1 MKKLILII
9 SMALASSLTFAQEN
23 TRQTYITD
31 GSETLY
37 IIDGVVS
44 LKTAADELPSDAIKN
59 MNIVSGIDKV
69 VIITT
74 KEGRVISGRVVDT
87 EGKPIIGVAVLSP
100 KTHNGVVTDM
110 DGHFQMSLPAGEAF
124 LTFKMIDYPS
134 KTVQVDKTDL
144 GDIVMDKN
152 AIENVVVVKYSEEE
166 GTISVRG
173 EKKSGSNPLFLV
185 KSANGD
191 TKKVDNLDSISP
203 ADIKTM
209 NVYKDNSVEQFKK
222 YGDTSN
228 GVVLVELK

>member
-9 SMALASSLTFAQEN
+9 SMALASSIAFAQEH
-23 TRQTYITD
+23 TRQTHIID
-31 GSETLY
+31 GSNTLY

-59 MNIVSGIDKV
+59 MNIVTGIDKV

-74 KEGRVISGRVVDT
+74 KEGRVVSGRVVDT

-110 DGHFQMSLPAGEAF
+110 EGRFQMNLPAGEAF

-134 KTVQVDKTDL
+134 KTVQVDKSDL

-152 AIENVVVVKYSEEE
+152 ATQDVVV
-166 GTISVRG
+166 ISARG
-173 EKKSGSNPLFLV
+173 EKMAGAEPLYLV
-185 KSANGD
+185 KYANGKV
-191 TKKVDNLDSISP
+191 KKVDSLESISP
-203 ADIKTM
+203 SDIKTM
-209 NVYKDNSVEQFKK
+209 NVFKDKSVEQFKK
-222 YGDTSN
+222 YGDTTN

>member
-9 SMALASSLTFAQEN
+9 SMALASSLAFAQEH
-23 TRQTYITD
+23 TRQTHIID
-31 GSETLY
+31 GSNTLY

-59 MNIVSGIDKV
+59 MNIVTGIDKV

-74 KEGRVISGRVVDT
+74 KEGRVVSGRVVDT

-110 DGHFQMSLPAGEAF
+110 EGRFQMNLPAGEAF

-134 KTVQVDKTDL
+134 KTVQVDKSDL

-152 AIENVVVVKYSEEE
+152 ATQDVVV
-166 GTISVRG
+166 ISARG
-173 EKKSGSNPLFLV
+173 EKKAGAEPLYLV
-185 KSANGD
+185 KYANGKV
-191 TKKVDNLDSISP
+191 KKVDSLDSISP
-203 ADIKTM
+203 SNIKTM
-209 NVYKDNSVEQFKK
+209 NVFKDKSVEQFKK
-222 YGDTSN
+222 YGDTTN

>member
-9 SMALASSLTFAQEN
+9 SMALASSLAFAQEH
-23 TRQTYITD
+23 TRQTHIID
-31 GSETLY
+31 GSNTLY

-59 MNIVSGIDKV
+59 MNIVTGIDKV

-74 KEGRVISGRVVDT
+74 KEGRVVSGRVVDT

-110 DGHFQMSLPAGEAF
+110 EGRFQMNLPAGEAF

-134 KTVQVDKTDL
+134 KTVQVDKSVL

-152 AIENVVVVKYSEEE
+152 ATQDVVV
-166 GTISVRG
+166 ISDRG
-173 EKKSGSNPLFLV
+173 EKKAGAEPLYLV
-185 KSANGD
+185 KYANGKV
-191 TKKVDNLDSISP
+191 KKVDSLDSISP
-203 ADIKTM
+203 SDIKTM
-209 NVYKDNSVEQFKK
+209 NVFKNDKVDQFKK

>member
-9 SMALASSLTFAQEN
+9 SMALASSLAFAQEH
-23 TRQTYITD
+23 TRQTQIID
-31 GSETLY
+31 GSNTLY

-59 MNIVSGIDKV
+59 MNIVTGIDKV

-74 KEGRVISGRVVDT
+74 KEGRVVSGRVVDT

-110 DGHFQMSLPAGEAF
+110 EGRFQMNLPAGEAF

-134 KTVQVDKTDL
+134 KTVQVDKSDL

-152 AIENVVVVKYSEEE
+152 ATQDVVV
-166 GTISVRG
+166 ISARG
-173 EKKSGSNPLFLV
+173 EKKAGVEPLYLV
-185 KSANGD
+185 KYANGKV
-191 TKKVDNLDSISP
+191 KKVNSLDSISP
-203 ADIKTM
+203 SDIKTM
-209 NVYKDNSVEQFKK
+209 NVFKDKSVEQFKK
-222 YGDTSN
+222 YGDTTN

>member
-9 SMALASSLTFAQEN
+9 SMALASSLAFAQEH
-23 TRQTYITD
+23 TRQTQIID
-31 GSETLY
+31 GSNTLY

-59 MNIVSGIDKV
+59 MNIVTGIDKV

-74 KEGRVISGRVVDT
+74 KEGRVVSGRVVDT

-100 KTHNGVVTDM
+100 KTHNGVVTDI
-110 DGHFQMSLPAGEAF
+110 DGRFQMNLPAGEAF

-134 KTVQVDKTDL
+134 KTVQVDKSDL

-152 AIENVVVVKYSEEE
+152 ATQDVVV
-166 GTISVRG
+166 ISARG
-173 EKKSGSNPLFLV
+173 EKKAGAEPLYLV
-185 KSANGD
+185 KYANGKV
-191 TKKVDNLDSISP
+191 KKVDSLDSISP
-203 ADIKTM
+203 SDIKTM
-209 NVYKDNSVEQFKK
+209 NVFKDKSVEQFKK

>member
-9 SMALASSLTFAQEN
+9 SMALASSLAFAQEH
-23 TRQTYITD
+23 TRQTQIID
-31 GSETLY
+31 GSNTLY

-59 MNIVSGIDKV
+59 MNIVTGIDKV

-74 KEGRVISGRVVDT
+74 KEGRVVSGRVVDT

-110 DGHFQMSLPAGEAF
+110 EGRFQMNLPTGEAF

-134 KTVQVDKTDL
+134 KTVQVDKSDL

-152 AIENVVVVKYSEEE
+152 ATQDVVV
-166 GTISVRG
+166 ISARG
-173 EKKSGSNPLFLV
+173 EKKAGAEPLYLV
-185 KSANGD
+185 KYANGKV
-191 TKKVDNLDSISP
+191 KKVDSLESISP
-203 ADIKTM
+203 SDIKTM
-209 NVYKDNSVEQFKK
+209 NVFKDKSVEQFKK

>member
-9 SMALASSLTFAQEN
+9 SMALASSLAFAQEH
-23 TRQTYITD
+23 TRQTHIID
-31 GSETLY
+31 GSNTLY

-59 MNIVSGIDKV
+59 MNIVTGIEKV

-74 KEGRVISGRVVDT
+74 KNGRVVSGRVVDT

-110 DGHFQMSLPAGEAF
+110 EGRFQMNLPAGEAF

-134 KTVQVDKTDL
+134 KTVQVDKSDL

-152 AIENVVVVKYSEEE
+152 ATQDVVV
-166 GTISVRG
+166 ISARG
-173 EKKSGSNPLFLV
+173 EKKAGAEPLYLV
-185 KSANGD
+185 KYANGKV
-191 TKKVDNLDSISP
+191 KKVDSLDSISP
-203 ADIKTM
+203 SDIKTM
-209 NVYKDNSVEQFKK
+209 NVFKDKSVEQFKK

>member
-9 SMALASSLTFAQEN
+9 SMALASSLAFAQEH
-23 TRQTYITD
+23 TRQTQIID
-31 GSETLY
+31 GSNTLY

-59 MNIVSGIDKV
+59 MNIVTGIDKV

-74 KEGRVISGRVVDT
+74 KEGRVVSGRVVDT
-87 EGKPIIGVAVLSP
+87 EGKPIIGVAALSP

-110 DGHFQMSLPAGEAF
+110 EGRFQMNLPAGEAF

-134 KTVQVDKTDL
+134 KTVQVDKSDL

-152 AIENVVVVKYSEEE
+152 ATQDVVV
-166 GTISVRG
+166 ISARG
-173 EKKSGSNPLFLV
+173 EKKAGAEPLYLV
-185 KSANGD
+185 KYANGKV
-191 TKKVDNLDSISP
+191 KKVDSLDSISP
-203 ADIKTM
+203 SDIKTM
-209 NVYKDNSVEQFKK
+209 NVFKDKSVEQFKK

>member
-1 MKKLILII
+1 MKKLILVI
-9 SMALASSLTFAQEN
+9 SMALASSLAFAQEH
-23 TRQTYITD
+23 TRQTHIID
-31 GSETLY
+31 GSNTLY

-59 MNIVSGIDKV
+59 MNIVTGIDKV

-74 KEGRVISGRVVDT
+74 KEGRVVSGRVVDT

-110 DGHFQMSLPAGEAF
+110 EGRFQMNLPAGEAF

-134 KTVQVDKTDL
+134 KTVQVDKSDL

-152 AIENVVVVKYSEEE
+152 ATQDVVV
-166 GTISVRG
+166 ISARG
-173 EKKSGSNPLFLV
+173 EKMAGAEPLYLV
-185 KSANGD
+185 KYANGKV
-191 TKKVDNLDSISP
+191 KKVDSLESISP
-203 ADIKTM
+203 SDIKTM
-209 NVYKDNSVEQFKK
+209 NVFKDKSVEQFKK
-222 YGDTSN
+222 YGDTTN

>member
-9 SMALASSLTFAQEN
+9 SMALASSLAFAQEH
-23 TRQTYITD
+23 TRQTHIID
-31 GSETLY
+31 GSNTLY

-59 MNIVSGIDKV
+59 MNIVTGIDKV

-74 KEGRVISGRVVDT
+74 KEGRVVSGRVVDT

-110 DGHFQMSLPAGEAF
+110 EGRFQMNLPAGETF

-134 KTVQVDKTDL
+134 KTVQVDKSDL

-152 AIENVVVVKYSEEE
+152 ATQDVVV
-166 GTISVRG
+166 ISARG
-173 EKKSGSNPLFLV
+173 EKKAGAEPLYLV
-185 KSANGD
+185 KYANGKV
-191 TKKVDNLDSISP
+191 KKVDSLDSISP
-203 ADIKTM
+203 SDIKTM
-209 NVYKDNSVEQFKK
+209 NVFKDKSVEQFKK
-222 YGDTSN
+222 YGDTTN

>member
-9 SMALASSLTFAQEN
+9 SMALASSIAFAQEH
-23 TRQTYITD
+23 TRQTH
-31 GSETLY
+31 
-37 IIDGVVS
+37 IIDGSKTLYLIDGVLS

-59 MNIVSGIDKV
+59 MNIVTGIEKV

-74 KEGRVISGRVVDT
+74 KDGRVISGRVVDT

-110 DGHFQMSLPAGEAF
+110 DGRFQMNLPAGEAF

-152 AIENVVVVKYSEEE
+152 APENIVV
-166 GTISVRG
+166 ISARG
-173 EKKSGSNPLFLV
+173 EKKPAGDPLCIIKKPDGEISKGSLESVTPDQI
-185 KSANGD
+185 KSMH
-191 TKKVDNLDSISP
+191 VF
-203 ADIKTM
+203 
-209 NVYKDNSVEQFKK
+209 KDNQTDMYKK
-222 YGDTSN
+222 FGDTSN
-228 GVVLVELK
+228 GVILIELK

>member
-9 SMALASSLTFAQEN
+9 SMALASSLAFAQEH
-23 TRQTYITD
+23 TRQTQIID
-31 GSETLY
+31 GSNTLY

-59 MNIVSGIDKV
+59 MNIVTGIDKV

-74 KEGRVISGRVVDT
+74 KEGRVVSGRVVDT

-110 DGHFQMSLPAGEAF
+110 EGRFQMNLPAGETF

-134 KTVQVDKTDL
+134 KTVQVDKSDL

-152 AIENVVVVKYSEEE
+152 ATQDVVV
-166 GTISVRG
+166 ISARG
-173 EKKSGSNPLFLV
+173 EKKAGAEPLYLV
-185 KSANGD
+185 KYANGKV
-191 TKKVDNLDSISP
+191 KKVDSLDSISP
-203 ADIKTM
+203 SDIKTM
-209 NVYKDNSVEQFKK
+209 NVFKDKSVEQFKK
-222 YGDTSN
+222 YGDTTN

>member
-9 SMALASSLTFAQEN
+9 SMALASSIAFAQEH
-23 TRQTYITD
+23 TRQTHIID
-31 GSETLY
+31 GSNTLY

-59 MNIVSGIDKV
+59 MNIVTGIDKV

-74 KEGRVISGRVVDT
+74 KEGRVVSGRVVDT

-110 DGHFQMSLPAGEAF
+110 EGRFQMNLPAGEAF

-134 KTVQVDKTDL
+134 KTVQVDKSDL

-152 AIENVVVVKYSEEE
+152 ATQDVVV
-166 GTISVRG
+166 ISARG
-173 EKKSGSNPLFLV
+173 EKKAGAEPLYLV
-185 KSANGD
+185 KYVNGKV
-191 TKKVDNLDSISP
+191 KKVDSLDSISP
-203 ADIKTM
+203 SDIKTM
-209 NVYKDNSVEQFKK
+209 NVFKDKSVEQFKK
-222 YGDTSN
+222 YGDTTN

>member
-9 SMALASSLTFAQEN
+9 SMALASSLAFAQEH
-23 TRQTYITD
+23 TRQTQIID
-31 GSETLY
+31 GSNTLY

-59 MNIVSGIDKV
+59 MNIVTGIDKV

-74 KEGRVISGRVVDT
+74 KEGRVVSGRVVDT

-100 KTHNGVVTDM
+100 ETHNGVVTDLE
-110 DGHFQMSLPAGEAF
+110 GRFQMNLPAGEAF

-134 KTVQVDKTDL
+134 KTVQVDKSDL

-152 AIENVVVVKYSEEE
+152 ATQDVVV
-166 GTISVRG
+166 ISARG
-173 EKKSGSNPLFLV
+173 EKKAGAEPLYLV
-185 KSANGD
+185 KYANGKV
-191 TKKVDNLDSISP
+191 KKVDSLDSISP
-203 ADIKTM
+203 SDIKTM
-209 NVYKDNSVEQFKK
+209 NVFKDKSVEQFKK
-222 YGDTSN
+222 YGDTTN

>member
-9 SMALASSLTFAQEN
+9 SMALASSLAFAQEH
-23 TRQTYITD
+23 TRQTQIID
-31 GSETLY
+31 GSNTLY

-59 MNIVSGIDKV
+59 MNIVTGIDKV

-74 KEGRVISGRVVDT
+74 KEGRVVSGRVVDT

-110 DGHFQMSLPAGEAF
+110 EGRFQMNLPAGEAF

-134 KTVQVDKTDL
+134 KTIQVDKSDL

-152 AIENVVVVKYSEEE
+152 ATQDVVV
-166 GTISVRG
+166 ISARG
-173 EKKSGSNPLFLV
+173 EKKAGAEPLYLV
-185 KSANGD
+185 KYANGKV
-191 TKKVDNLDSISP
+191 KKVDSLDSISP
-203 ADIKTM
+203 SDIKTM
-209 NVYKDNSVEQFKK
+209 NVFKDKSVEQFKK

>member
-9 SMALASSLTFAQEN
+9 SMALASSLAFAQEH
-23 TRQTYITD
+23 TRQTHIID
-31 GSETLY
+31 GSNTLY

-59 MNIVSGIDKV
+59 MNIVTGIDKV

-74 KEGRVISGRVVDT
+74 KEGRVVSGRVVDT

-110 DGHFQMSLPAGEAF
+110 EGRFQMNLPAGEAF

-134 KTVQVDKTDL
+134 KTVQVDKSDL

-152 AIENVVVVKYSEEE
+152 ATQDVVV
-166 GTISVRG
+166 ISARG
-173 EKKSGSNPLFLV
+173 EKKAGAEPLYLV
-185 KSANGD
+185 KYANGKV
-191 TKKVDNLDSISP
+191 KKVDSLESISP
-203 ADIKTM
+203 SDIKTM
-209 NVYKDNSVEQFKK
+209 NVFKDKSVEQFKK

>member
-9 SMALASSLTFAQEN
+9 SMALASSLAFAQEH
-23 TRQTYITD
+23 TRQTQIID
-31 GSETLY
+31 GSNTLY

-59 MNIVSGIDKV
+59 MNIVTGIDKV

-74 KEGRVISGRVVDT
+74 KEGRVVSGRVVDT

-110 DGHFQMSLPAGEAF
+110 EGRFQMNLPAGEAF

-134 KTVQVDKTDL
+134 KTVQVDKSDL

-152 AIENVVVVKYSEEE
+152 ATQDVVV
-166 GTISVRG
+166 ISARG
-173 EKKSGSNPLFLV
+173 EKKAGAEPLYLV
-185 KSANGD
+185 KYANGKV
-191 TKKVDNLDSISP
+191 KKVDSLDSISP
-203 ADIKTM
+203 SDIKTM
-209 NVYKDNSVEQFKK
+209 NVFKDKSVEQFKK

-228 GVVLVELK
+228 GVVLVELR

>member
-9 SMALASSLTFAQEN
+9 SMALASSLAFAQEH
-23 TRQTYITD
+23 TRQTQIID
-31 GSETLY
+31 GSNTLY

-59 MNIVSGIDKV
+59 MNIVTGIDKV

-74 KEGRVISGRVVDT
+74 KEGRVVSGRVVDT

-110 DGHFQMSLPAGEAF
+110 EGRFQMNLPAGEAF

-134 KTVQVDKTDL
+134 KTVQVDKSDL

-152 AIENVVVVKYSEEE
+152 ATQDVVV
-166 GTISVRG
+166 ISARG
-173 EKKSGSNPLFLV
+173 EKKAGAEPLYLV
-185 KSANGD
+185 KYANGKV
-191 TKKVDNLDSISP
+191 KKVDSLDSISP
-203 ADIKTM
+203 SDIKTM
-209 NVYKDNSVEQFKK
+209 NVFKDKSVEQFKK
-222 YGDTSN
+222 YGDTTN

>member
-9 SMALASSLTFAQEN
+9 SMALASSLAFAQEH
-23 TRQTYITD
+23 TRQTHIID
-31 GSETLY
+31 GSNTLY

-59 MNIVSGIDKV
+59 MNIVTGIDKV

-74 KEGRVISGRVVDT
+74 KEGRVVSGRVVDT

-110 DGHFQMSLPAGEAF
+110 EGHFQMNLPAGEAL

-134 KTVQVDKTDL
+134 KTVQVDKSDL

-152 AIENVVVVKYSEEE
+152 ATQDVVV
-166 GTISVRG
+166 ISARG
-173 EKKSGSNPLFLV
+173 EKKAGAEPLYLV
-185 KSANGD
+185 KYANGKV
-191 TKKVDNLDSISP
+191 KKVDSLDSISP
-203 ADIKTM
+203 SDIKTM
-209 NVYKDNSVEQFKK
+209 NVFKDKSVEQFKK
-222 YGDTSN
+222 YGDTTN

>member
-1 MKKLILII
+1 MKKLILVI
-9 SMALASSLTFAQEN
+9 SMALASSLAFAQEH
-23 TRQTYITD
+23 TRQTHIID
-31 GSETLY
+31 GSNTLY

-59 MNIVSGIDKV
+59 MNIVTGIDKV

-74 KEGRVISGRVVDT
+74 KEGRVVSGRVVDT

-110 DGHFQMSLPAGEAF
+110 EGRFQMNLPAGEAF

-134 KTVQVDKTDL
+134 KTVQVDKSDL

-152 AIENVVVVKYSEEE
+152 ATQDVVV
-166 GTISVRG
+166 ISARG
-173 EKKSGSNPLFLV
+173 EKKAGAEPLYLV
-185 KSANGD
+185 KYANGKV
-191 TKKVDNLDSISP
+191 KKVDSLDSISP
-203 ADIKTM
+203 SDIKTM
-209 NVYKDNSVEQFKK
+209 NVFKDKSVEQFKK
-222 YGDTSN
+222 YGDTTN

>member
-9 SMALASSLTFAQEN
+9 SMALASSLAFAQEH
-23 TRQTYITD
+23 TRQTHITD
-31 GSETLY
+31 GSKTLY
-37 IIDGVVS
+37 LIDGVLS

-59 MNIVSGIDKV
+59 MNIVTGIEKV

-74 KEGRVISGRVVDT
+74 KDGRVISGRVVDT

-110 DGHFQMSLPAGEAF
+110 DGRFQMNLPAGEAF

-152 AIENVVVVKYSEEE
+152 APQDVVV
-166 GTISVRG
+166 ISARV
-173 EKKSGSNPLFLV
+173 EKKTPAGDPLCIIKKPDGEISKGSLESVTPDQI
-185 KSANGD
+185 KSMH
-191 TKKVDNLDSISP
+191 VF
-203 ADIKTM
+203 
-209 NVYKDNSVEQFKK
+209 KDNQTDMYKK
-222 YGDTSN
+222 FGDTSN
-228 GVVLVELK
+228 GVILIELK

>member
-9 SMALASSLTFAQEN
+9 SMALASSIAFAQEH
-23 TRQTYITD
+23 TRQTHIID
-31 GSETLY
+31 GSNTLY

-59 MNIVSGIDKV
+59 MNIVTGIDKV

-74 KEGRVISGRVVDT
+74 KEGRVVSGRVVDT

-110 DGHFQMSLPAGEAF
+110 EGRFQMNLPAGEAF

-134 KTVQVDKTDL
+134 KTVQVDKSDL

-152 AIENVVVVKYSEEE
+152 ATQDVVV
-166 GTISVRG
+166 ISARG
-173 EKKSGSNPLFLV
+173 EKKAGAEPLFLV
-185 KSANGD
+185 KYANGKV
-191 TKKVDNLDSISP
+191 KKVDSLDSISP
-203 ADIKTM
+203 SDIKTM
-209 NVYKDNSVEQFKK
+209 NVFKDKSVEQFKK
-222 YGDTSN
+222 YGDTTN